1 MGLFE
6 SSLEKFEM
14 DEIRDKIAVLLG
26 KTGVGKSSFI
36 NCITGTNKCK
46 IGNTTDSCTKN
57 ISQVDIA
64 KNGFNYYFV
73 DTPGLDDG
81 KGDENN
87 IKELDSLKKKY
98 PRINTLIICLTL
110 EDLKLSSSLKI
121 MLIKFMELFPCYS
134 FGEHVIILRT
144 FSERSKKFEKKR
156 NNVEGKLLE
165 GINKEKDLIDFMKK
179 NNILMP
185 TKLKEFFVDSD
196 PEELDEETK
205 AEFNLIL
212 KEISNMRPFYKETK
226 EEIKEY
232 INEEKNDPFLFIHIR
247 TDRIIKFIDFDGK
260 EHELVQTIG
269 NENYNL
275 DGIKPIMVHVKR
287 EQEEKPRGILCWSY
301 YFKTHYYLIK
311 FYEIGGERKRVQ
323 SELEWRWEYKDEDGK
338 PIPGEA
344 YREELDKKYNKG
356 NCQL

>member
-110 EDLKLSSSLKI
+110 EDLKLSSSLKD
-121 MLIKFMELFPCYS
+121 MLIKFMELFPCYT
-134 FGEHVIILRT
+134 FWEHVLILRT
-144 FSERSKKFEKKR
+144 FSERSKKFEKRR
-156 NNVEGKLLE
+156 NNVEGKWLE

-185 TKLKEFFVDSD
+185 TKLKEFFVDSVPD
-196 PEELDEETK
+196 DLDDETK
-205 AEFNLIL
+205 EEFNKIFE
-212 KEISNMRPFYKETK
+212 EISNMHPFYKDVIEDIK
-226 EEIKEY
+226 EE
-232 INEEKNDPFLFIHIR
+232 INEEKVEQFSFIHIR
-247 TDRIIKFIDFDGK
+247 TTKTIKFIDFDDK
-260 EHELVQTIG
+260 EHEVVQTRD
-269 NENYNL
+269 ENYSL
-275 DGIKPIMVHVKR
+275 DGIKPI
-287 EQEEKPRGILCWSY
+287 
-301 YFKTHYYLIK
+301 
-311 FYEIGGERKRVQ
+311 
-323 SELEWRWEYKDEDGK
+323 
-338 PIPGEA
+338 
-344 YREELDKKYNKG
+344 
-356 NCQL
+356 